1 MQQTYKN
8 KSFTGQERILQLPYK
23 KAFNIALQS
32 IRVRFWRSMVTAAG
46 ILLGIAFLA
55 TILVSGAMDNAGIER
70 GLLPKPDPEAL
81 AAAKSRSNWLVG
93 MSLIVVTVGIA
104 NSMLMSVTERFKEI
118 GTMKCLGALDSFVQ
132 RLFMLEAAFLGII
145 ASTIGWVIG
154 TAIMV
159 IAGGFSKGWPVVAAV
174 GLLGYLKTLIGC
186 IGLGMLL
193 TLAATF
199 FPALRAA
206 KMPPVMALRSEI

>member
-1 MQQTYKN
+1 MQQTYQN
-8 KSFTGQERILQLPYK
+8 KTFTGHERILELPLK

-55 TILVSGAMDNAGIER
+55 TILVRTEMDRAGIAQ
-70 GLLPKPDPEAL
+70 GLLPRPDPEA
-81 AAAKSRSNWLVG
+81 AAAAASRNNWLVA

-118 GTMKCLGALDSFVQ
+118 GTMKCLGALDKFVQ
-132 RLFMLEAAFLGII
+132 RLFMLEAGFLGII
-145 ASTIGWVIG
+145 ASTIGWLVG
-154 TAIMV
+154 TIIMI
-159 IAGGFSKGWPVVAAV
+159 IAGGFGKGWDVVGAV
-174 GLLGYLKTLIGC
+174 GLMCYLKTLVYCVPIGT
-186 IGLGMLL
+186 LL
-193 TLAATF
+193 TLAATW
-199 FPALRAA
+199 FPAQRAA